1 MAVEVVPLQGKANVA
16 GAVPDLSTFVLLND
30 GAEVVEGTLVE
41 EERKFLV
48 GTER

>member
-1 MAVEVVPLQGKANVA
+1 MASGGRIRE
-16 GAVPDLSTFVLLND
+16 SRRVLHRND
-30 GAEVVEGTLVE
+30 GAEVVEGTLVD